1 VTSNNKSVGGLRLEV
16 GGLRMEAIERK
27 SKKRFRGRV
36 GGKR

>member
-1 VTSNNKSVGGLRLEV
+1 VTSCGKSVEGLRLEV

-27 SKKRFRGRV
+27 SEKRFRGRV